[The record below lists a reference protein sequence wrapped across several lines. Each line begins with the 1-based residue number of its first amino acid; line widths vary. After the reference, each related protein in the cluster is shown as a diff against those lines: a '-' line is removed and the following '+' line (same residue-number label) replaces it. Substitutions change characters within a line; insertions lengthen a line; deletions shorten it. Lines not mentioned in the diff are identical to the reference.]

1 MVLDSF
7 QGSVPQNRPFVSV
20 VSPDLKI
27 SYRETSLSF
36 FVGCLAN
43 EAGATEIWGKQL
55 RLNKDCQTL
64 TAGCR
69 DINYEDS
76 EQVIHIII

>member
-36 FVGCLAN
+36 IVRCLAN
-43 EAGATEIWGKQL
+43 WKLEPLKFGGSS
-55 RLNKDCQTL
+55 C
-64 TAGCR
+64 G
-69 DINYEDS
+69 
-76 EQVIHIII
+76 

>member
-1 MVLDSF
+1 MS
-7 QGSVPQNRPFVSV
+7 QSRPFVSV
-20 VSPDLKI
+20 VSQGLKI

-36 FVGCLAN
+36 FVGYLAN
-43 EAGATEIWGKQL
+43 WKLEPLKFGQTAVVEQG
-55 RLNKDCQTL
+55 RPTL
-64 TAGCR
+64 TAGDR